1 MEGNSGGGGGGGGGN
16 DVELLCKTLQV
27 EHKLF
32 YFDLKENPRGRYLK
46 ISEKTSATRSTIIVP
61 FSGISWF
68 LDLFNYYVN
77 SDDQDLFSKE
87 LQLDTKVFY
96 FDIGENRRGRFLK
109 CLQCE
114 FDGKKGVKDVED
126 QIKFVLEVL
135 GLSSSSL
142 SQYFTLNPG
151 LSPPVTVAH
160 SDPNSTAPSATSA
173 ASVSPSA
180 SGSAESRSESSV
192 SHSHPTASTS
202 HNAFTSST
210 SDCDANQHS
219 SAGPVSTVSEASVSR
234 NRSTIIVPAG
244 SSRDEGW
251 AAFRNIL
258 AEINEASRLFILPN
272 QQNSESSEHLVGLSD
287 DVGAGFISGHSTQP
301 ATSSELNVDRSVDLP
316 PQDEIGN
323 LGVSKVIRADQK
335 RFFFDLGSN
344 NRGHFLRI
352 SEVAGSDRSSIIL
365 PLSGLKQFHE
375 IVGHFVE
382 ITKDRIEGMAV
393 ANVRTID
400 PPQR

>member
-1 MEGNSGGGGGGGGGN
+1 MEGNSGGGGGADRGGGGGERGGN
-16 DVELLCKTLQV
+16 DVELVCKTLQV

-61 FSGISWF
+61 SSGISWF

-77 SDDQDLFSKE
+77 SDDHDLFSKE

-109 CLQCE
+109 
-114 FDGKKGVKDVED
+114 
-126 QIKFVLEVL
+126 
-135 GLSSSSL
+135 
-142 SQYFTLNPG
+142 
-151 LSPPVTVAH
+151 
-160 SDPNSTAPSATSA
+160 
-173 ASVSPSA
+173 
-180 SGSAESRSESSV
+180 
-192 SHSHPTASTS
+192 
-202 HNAFTSST
+202 
-210 SDCDANQHS
+210 
-219 SAGPVSTVSEASVSR
+219 VSEASVSR

-244 SSRDEGW
+244 STRDEGW

-258 AEINEASRLFILPN
+258 AEINEASRLFLLPN
-272 QQNSESSEHLVGLSD
+272 QQSSESSERLVGLSD
-287 DVGAGFISGHSTQP
+287 DVGAGFISGHNQPSST
-301 ATSSELNVDRSVDLP
+301 SELNVDRSVELP
-316 PQDEIGN
+316 PQDETGN
-323 LGVSKVIRADQK
+323 MGVSKVIRADQK

-382 ITKDRIEGMAV
+382 ITKDRIEGMMG
-393 ANVRTID
+393 ANVRTVD

>member
-1 MEGNSGGGGGGGGGN
+1 MEGNSGGGGAAPAPAPAPAPPAAGGGGGGGN
-16 DVELLCKTLQV
+16 DVELVCKTLQV

-61 FSGISWF
+61 SSGISWF

-77 SDDQDLFSKE
+77 VNSDDHDLFSKE

-109 CLQCE
+109 
-114 FDGKKGVKDVED
+114 
-126 QIKFVLEVL
+126 
-135 GLSSSSL
+135 
-142 SQYFTLNPG
+142 
-151 LSPPVTVAH
+151 
-160 SDPNSTAPSATSA
+160 
-173 ASVSPSA
+173 
-180 SGSAESRSESSV
+180 
-192 SHSHPTASTS
+192 
-202 HNAFTSST
+202 
-210 SDCDANQHS
+210 
-219 SAGPVSTVSEASVSR
+219 VSEASVSR

-272 QQNSESSEHLVGLSD
+272 KQGSETSERLVGLSD
-287 DVGAGFISGHSTQP
+287 DVGAGFISGHSSQP
-301 ATSSELNVDRSVDLP
+301 APASELNVDRSVELP
-316 PQDEIGN
+316 AQDEIGN
-323 LGVSKVIRADQK
+323 MGVSKVIRADQK
-335 RFFFDLGSN
+335 KFFFDLGSN

-375 IVGHFVE
+375 MVGHFVE
-382 ITKDRIEGMAV
+382 ITKDRIEGMTG
-393 ANVRTID
+393 ANVRTVD
-400 PPQR
+400 PPHR

>member
-1 MEGNSGGGGGGGGGN
+1 MEGNSGGGGSSVGGGGLASAAAAAASGAAGGVGGGGN
-16 DVELLCKTLQV
+16 DVELMCKTLQV

-46 ISEKTSATRSTIIVP
+46 ISEKTSSTRSTIIVP
-61 FSGISWF
+61 SSGISWF

-77 SDDQDLFSKE
+77 SDEHDLFSKE
-87 LQLDTKVFY
+87 LQQVFY

-109 CLQCE
+109 
-114 FDGKKGVKDVED
+114 
-126 QIKFVLEVL
+126 
-135 GLSSSSL
+135 
-142 SQYFTLNPG
+142 
-151 LSPPVTVAH
+151 
-160 SDPNSTAPSATSA
+160 
-173 ASVSPSA
+173 
-180 SGSAESRSESSV
+180 
-192 SHSHPTASTS
+192 
-202 HNAFTSST
+202 
-210 SDCDANQHS
+210 
-219 SAGPVSTVSEASVSR
+219 VSEASVSR

-244 SSRDEGW
+244 TSRDEGW
-251 AAFRNIL
+251 ASFRNIL
-258 AEINEASRLFILPN
+258 ADINEASRLYMLPN
-272 QQNSESSEHLVGLSD
+272 QQNSETSERLVGLSD
-287 DVGAGFISGHSTQP
+287 DVGAGFISGHSSQQAAPT
-301 ATSSELNVDRSVDLP
+301 SELNVDRAVDLP
-316 PQDEIGN
+316 TQDEIGN

-382 ITKDRIEGMAV
+382 ITKDRIEGMGS
-393 ANVRTID
+393 ANVRTVD

>member
-1 MEGNSGGGGGGGGGN
+1 MEGNPGGGGN

-61 FSGISWF
+61 FNGISWF

-77 SDDQDLFSKE
+77 SDDQDVYSKE

-96 FDIGENRRGRFLK
+96 FDVGENRRGRFLK
-109 CLQCE
+109 
-114 FDGKKGVKDVED
+114 
-126 QIKFVLEVL
+126 
-135 GLSSSSL
+135 
-142 SQYFTLNPG
+142 
-151 LSPPVTVAH
+151 
-160 SDPNSTAPSATSA
+160 
-173 ASVSPSA
+173 
-180 SGSAESRSESSV
+180 
-192 SHSHPTASTS
+192 
-202 HNAFTSST
+202 
-210 SDCDANQHS
+210 
-219 SAGPVSTVSEASVSR
+219 VSEASVSR

-244 SSRDEGW
+244 SARDEGW

-272 QQNSESSEHLVGLSD
+272 QETSETSERLGLSD
-287 DVGAGFISGHSTQP
+287 DVGAGFISSQ
-301 ATSSELNVDRSVDLP
+301 SSQSALTADLSVKRTIDLP
-316 PQDEIGN
+316 AAAEEVSN
-323 LGVSKVIRADQK
+323 LGISKVIRADQK

-365 PLSGLKQFHE
+365 PLSGLKQFYE
-375 IVGHFVE
+375 MVGHFVE
-382 ITKDRIEGMAV
+382 ISKDRLEGITG

-400 PPQR
+400 SPQR

>member
-1 MEGNSGGGGGGGGGN
+1 MEGNSGGGGGGN

-61 FSGISWF
+61 SSGISWF
-68 LDLFNYYVN
+68 LDLFNYYAN
-77 SDDQDLFSKE
+77 SDEHDLFSKE
-87 LQLDTKVFY
+87 LQLDSKVFY

-109 CLQCE
+109 
-114 FDGKKGVKDVED
+114 
-126 QIKFVLEVL
+126 
-135 GLSSSSL
+135 
-142 SQYFTLNPG
+142 
-151 LSPPVTVAH
+151 
-160 SDPNSTAPSATSA
+160 
-173 ASVSPSA
+173 
-180 SGSAESRSESSV
+180 
-192 SHSHPTASTS
+192 
-202 HNAFTSST
+202 
-210 SDCDANQHS
+210 
-219 SAGPVSTVSEASVSR
+219 VSEASVSR
-234 NRSTIIVPAG
+234 NRSSIIVPAG
-244 SSRDEGW
+244 STRDEGW

-258 AEINEASRLFILPN
+258 ADVNEASRLFTLPN
-272 QQNSESSEHLVGLSD
+272 QQSSEPSEDLVGLSD
-287 DVGAGFISGHSTQP
+287 DVGAGFISGHNQP
-301 ATSSELNVDRSVDLP
+301 TSNSDLNVDRSVELP
-316 PQDEIGN
+316 AQEEIGN
-323 LGVSKVIRADQK
+323 IGVSKVIRADQK

-382 ITKDRIEGMAV
+382 ITKDRIDGMV
-393 ANVRTID
+393 GANVRTVD